1 MHLSYVLAFLVQA
14 AAFVAAADEPPKV
27 KWTLHKNGDKAL
39 RDAILLG
46 METTKDR
53 AVAASTKVLDTGN
66 EKVQAAVKLLL
77 GGDAEKA
84 KAVSD
89 HRLVDA
95 AKRTGSLR
103 LEQFR
108 LYNGLEGPIGA
119 PSDKNTLTGA
129 IYLDSDA
136 WKAVAKD
143 NDKHYL
149 NFVIYCAPDIL
160 EERDEWGNRIWTDF
174 GRQRQF
180 TLGGSTLVQM
190 KTEADNNA
198 WNNPKSK
205 ILGLTET
212 DKPGERENG
221 LPRGDLKKIAET
233 ITLHP
238 LWLREMKDHAYD
250 LLTAEKLA
258 DIKKPSAWRTFL
270 QRLKDA
276 EPEARPIDALMG
288 LEGTLHH
295 ETYHLTSFGKL
306 LDTPEGAGAYGWVN
320 NQKTKNIK
328 NPDLLAYLALII
340 DLVENKS
347 CKINERGEVTPPS

>member
-1 MHLSYVLAFLVQA
+1 MQ
-14 AAFVAAADEPPKV
+14 
-27 KWTLHKNGDKAL
+27 
-39 RDAILLG
+39 
-46 METTKDR
+46 
-53 AVAASTKVLDTGN
+53 
-66 EKVQAAVKLLL
+66 
-77 GGDAEKA
+77 
-84 KAVSD
+84 
-89 HRLVDA
+89 
-95 AKRTGSLR
+95 
-103 LEQFR
+103 
-108 LYNGLEGPIGA
+108 
-119 PSDKNTLTGA
+119 
-129 IYLDSDA
+129 
-136 WKAVAKD
+136 
-143 NDKHYL
+143 
-149 NFVIYCAPDIL
+149 VIYCAPDIL

-238 LWLREMKDHAYD
+238 LWLREMKDHTYD

-295 ETYHLTSFGKL
+295 EVREAPTSDMRNSPRDVLTR
-306 LDTPEGAGAYGWVN
+306 TRR
-320 NQKTKNIK
+320 T
-328 NPDLLAYLALII
+328 
-340 DLVENKS
+340 
-347 CKINERGEVTPPS
+347 T